1 MGISISPSM
10 KVIIGMTTELGG
22 LFMTSHSPISQC
34 WNSTLLRILYCAL
47 KVAMLSRVSTSL
59 ANPPMEFYGKINV
72 NPCKKKKG
80 KKEGS
85 MNTATSN
92 EKISPREATSTK
104 ISKMHK

>member
-1 MGISISPSM
+1 
-10 KVIIGMTTELGG
+10 
-22 LFMTSHSPISQC
+22 MTSHSPISQC

-72 NPCKKKKG
+72 TPCKKKK
-80 KKEGS
+80 KERS